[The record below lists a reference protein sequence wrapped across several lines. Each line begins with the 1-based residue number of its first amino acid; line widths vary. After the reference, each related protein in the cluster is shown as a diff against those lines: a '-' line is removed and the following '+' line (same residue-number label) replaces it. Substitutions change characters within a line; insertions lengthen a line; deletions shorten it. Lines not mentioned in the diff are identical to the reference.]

1 MEYEDIKKEFKQEI
15 DETLRRIY
23 TKFVFGDYSRE
34 EFKQELSD
42 EINRIRLYLKYI

>member
-1 MEYEDIKKEFKQEI
+1 MEYEDIKQEI
-15 DETLRRIY
+15 DKTLRRIY

-34 EFKQELSD
+34 EFKQELID